1 MKHILFGSGT
11 DQLKTVLLIKEA
23 ALQQS
28 GILTHYINPLAAKG
42 IATNTL
48 VAVNLKYQDNNK
60 CSAACAKDYIS
71 GLLPALDKLNI
82 DTLLCADSVY
92 FKYLTKS
99 AKAEPFHGTIV
110 PCAIQ
115 GYEHMNVILSVNFQA
130 MEYNPA
136 AKSKLDLSVDTLAT
150 HLSGNH
156 TTLGSDI
163 IQYEY
168 YPKTLE
174 EIEIALGDL
183 MVHPE
188 LTCDIEGLSL
198 DFWSCGVSTVTFCWN
213 QHEGIAFPIDR
224 GDCPTEARALLKR
237 FLTKYQG
244 KLTYHNGGFDIKIL
258 VYTLWMENLADYRGM
273 LDGIDLLTNNFDD
286 TKLIAYL
293 ATNNAVKNEL
303 GLKVLA
309 HEFAGNY
316 AEDVKDTSKIPI
328 DRLLRY
334 NLMDG
339 LSTWYVKNRYYPI
352 MVQDQQ
358 EALYTEM
365 FKPSVKTLLQTEL
378 CGMPIDPVK
387 VQEAKAELTKIV
399 NQHDSF
405 FENSPIIKDFH
416 HGQLNK
422 LCDEYTAK
430 AKKKVYTL
438 DDPIIARV
446 EFNPGSDTQ
455 LRALIYDYLGYA
467 VIDLTDGKLPS
478 TGKDTLEKM
487 RANSKSQAH
496 TDIFDNLIGRSAASI
511 ILSTFIPAFE
521 RAQQLPDGSW
531 RLYGNFNLGGTQSL
545 RLSSSNPNLQNIPA
559 NSVYAKIIK
568 ACFISTKDWIYCG
581 SDFDSL
587 EDKVNTLV
595 TKDPNKIKVYT
606 DGYDGH
612 CLRAFYY
619 FRDQMP
625 DIEET
630 VFGINSIKKLYKHL
644 RQDSKA
650 PTFALTYMGTYITL
664 MNNCGFS
671 KLIAKQI
678 ERNYHELYKV
688 ADAWIAA
695 HIETA
700 KTTGYVPLAFG
711 GRIRT
716 PILARCKAG
725 QRMPYMAQAEARS
738 AGNAATQSYCF
749 LNTRAANKFME
760 IVWASEFRYDIL
772 PAAQIHDACYFVIR
786 NNPRVAKFV
795 NDRLIEVMAWQDLPE
810 LQHPIIRMSSA
821 LDIFYKNWCNT
832 ITIKNG
838 ASEEELLAACKK
850 GKQNRETV
858 CDKCG
863 EEWSTTGPTCKCH
876 TLLKAA

>member
-1 MKHILFGSGT
+1 MKHILFGPNT

-42 IATNTL
+42 IKANTL

-110 PCAIQ
+110 PCAIE
-115 GYEHMNVILSVNFQA
+115 GFTHMKVILSVNFQA

-136 AKSKLDLSVDTLAT
+136 AQSKLDLSLATLAT
-150 HLSGNH
+150 HLSGSH

-163 IQYEY
+163 IKSEY
-168 YPKTLE
+168 YPKTLD
-174 EIEIALGDL
+174 EIKSSLDTL
-183 MVHPE
+183 MIYPE

-198 DFWSCGVSTVTFCWN
+198 DFWDCGISTITFCWN
-213 QHEGIAFPIDR
+213 QHEGIAFPVDR
-224 GDCPTEARALLKR
+224 GDCSTEVRALLKD
-237 FLTKYQG
+237 FLCKYQG
-244 KLTYHNGGFDIKIL
+244 KLTYHNAGFDIKVL
-258 VYTLWMENLADYRGM
+258 VYTLWMKNLADYRGM
-273 LDGIDLLTNNFDD
+273 LDGIDLLTQNFDD

-303 GLKVLA
+303 GLKILA
-309 HEFAGNY
+309 HEFAGNW
-316 AEDVKDTSKIPI
+316 AEDIKDTSKIPLN
-328 DRLLRY
+328 RLLKY
-334 NLMDG
+334 NLIDG
-339 LSTWYVKNRYYPI
+339 LSTWYVKNKYYPI

-387 VQEAKAELTKIV
+387 VQEAKAELTEIV
-399 NQHDSF
+399 DQHAAF
-405 FENSPIIKDFH
+405 FKNDPVIQDFH
-416 HGQLNK
+416 HGQLQK
-422 LCDEYTAK
+422 LCDEYTTK
-430 AKKKVYTL
+430 AKKKVYAL
-438 DDPIIARV
+438 DDPIIARE
-446 EFNPGSDTQ
+446 EFNPGSGTQ
-455 LRALIYDYLGYA
+455 LRALIYDYFGYG
-467 VIDLTDGKLPS
+467 VIDLTDGKQPA
-478 TGKDTLEKM
+478 TGVDTLQKL
-487 RANSKSQAH
+487 RANSKSNLH
-496 TDIFDNLIGRSAASI
+496 TEIFDHLIGRSAASI

-545 RLSSSNPNLQNIPA
+545 RLSSSNPNLQNIPS

-568 ACFISTKDWIYCG
+568 ACFVSTKDWVFSG

-595 TKDPNKIKVYT
+595 TKDPNKIKVYV
-606 DGYDGH
+606 DGFDGH

-619 FRDQMP
+619 FRDQML
-625 DIEET
+625 DIMET
-630 VFGINSIKKLYKHL
+630 VPSINSIKKLYPQL

-650 PTFALTYMGTYITL
+650 PTFALTYMGTWHTL
-664 MNNCGFS
+664 VNNCGFP
-671 KLIAKQI
+671 KLVAKQI
-678 ERNYHELYKV
+678 EKNYHDLYAV
-688 ADAWIAA
+688 SDAWIAA

-716 PILARCKAG
+716 PILARCKPG

-749 LNTRAANKFME
+749 LNVRAANKFME
-760 IVWASEFRYDIL
+760 LVWASEFKYDIL

-786 NNPRVAKFV
+786 NDPRVAKFV
-795 NDRLIEVMAWQDLPE
+795 NDKLIEVMAWQGLPE

-821 LDIFYKNWCNT
+821 LDIFYKNWCNG

-850 GKQNRETV
+850 GKQKY
-858 CDKCG
+858 D
-863 EEWSTTGPTCKCH
+863 
-876 TLLKAA
+876 TLAKAA